1 MSNPL
6 PGVRIGHWHDPVGV
20 TGCTVLLPARGDMG
34 ASVAVRG
41 GAPGT
46 RETDLLAPE
55 ATVQDIHALLL
66 TGGSAFGLDAA
77 GGVMAYLRERGAG
90 FPTPVARVPI
100 VPAAVIFDLDS
111 GSPDVW
117 PDATAGYA
125 ACVAA
130 RADEAREGTVGAGY
144 GACVGRALG
153 PSGRMKGGLGLASD
167 ALPDGAH
174 VGALA
179 VVNAVGDVLDERGEI
194 LAGTRRD
201 GRFADSAALLREGD
215 GRPQPL
221 SNTTLVAVA
230 TDARLDKTALHR
242 LASLAHDGLARAI
255 SPAHTAYDGDT
266 VFALSTGDRAASP
279 DADAIGALAVE
290 LTAAAIRRAVRAA
303 TGAAGVLALRDLSD
317 ASG

>member
-6 PGVRIGHWHDPVGV
+6 PGIHIGHWHDPEGV
-20 TGCTVLLPARGDMG
+20 TGCTVLLPARGAMG

-46 RETDLLAPE
+46 RETDLLAPA
-55 ATVQDIHALLL
+55 ATVQEIHALLL

-77 GGVMAYLRERGAG
+77 GGVMAYLRERGVG
-90 FPTPVARVPI
+90 FPTPVVRVPI

-117 PDATAGYA
+117 PDAAAGYA
-125 ACVAA
+125 ACAAA
-130 RADEAREGTVGAGY
+130 RADDVREGTVGAGY
-144 GACVGRALG
+144 GTCVGRALG
-153 PSGRMKGGLGLASD
+153 PSGRMKGGFGLASD
-167 ALPDGAH
+167 ALSDGTM
-174 VGALA
+174 VSALV

-194 LAGTRRD
+194 LAGTRRG
-201 GRFADSAALLREGD
+201 GRFAGSAALLREGG

-221 SNTTLVAVA
+221 TNTTLVAVA

-242 LASLAHDGLARAI
+242 LASLAHDGLARVI

-266 VFALSTGDRAASP
+266 VFALSTGDHAASP
-279 DADAIGALAVE
+279 DAIGVLAAE
-290 LTAAAIRRAVRAA
+290 LTATAIRRAVRAA
-303 TGAAGVLALRDLSD
+303 TGAAGVPALRDLTTQHY
-317 ASG
+317 

>member
-1 MSNPL
+1 MSTPL

-20 TGCTVLLPARGDMG
+20 TGCTVLLPARGAMG

-46 RETDLLAPE
+46 RETDLLAPA
-55 ATVQDIHALLL
+55 ATVQEIHALLL

-77 GGVMAYLRERGAG
+77 GGVMAYLGECGVG

-111 GSPDVW
+111 GSSDVW
-117 PDATAGYA
+117 PDAAAGYA
-125 ACVAA
+125 ACKAA
-130 RADEAREGTVGAGY
+130 HADEAREGTVGAGY

-153 PSGRMKGGLGLASD
+153 PDGRMKGGLGLAAN
-167 ALPDGAH
+167 ALPDGTA

-201 GRFADSAALLREGD
+201 GRFANSATLLREGG

-221 SNTTLVAVA
+221 TNTTLVAVV
-230 TDARLDKTALHR
+230 TDARLDKTALQR
-242 LASLAHDGLARAI
+242 LATVAHDGLARAI

-266 VFALSTGDRAASP
+266 VFALSTGDHAASP
-279 DADAIGALAVE
+279 DAIGVLAVE

-303 TGAAGVLALRDLSD
+303 TGVASVPALRDL
-317 ASG
+317 